1 MNNSQLITGI
11 ILIIIGWVLVITSF
25 FTKPFFVPL
34 IYGIPILIIGLFILF
49 NKKEDR
55 IEKIKKSKRR

>member
-1 MNNSQLITGI
+1 MNVSQLITGI
-11 ILIIIGWVLVITSF
+11 VMVVGGVFLIILAF

-34 IYGIPILIIGLFILF
+34 IYGIPILIIGLFILL